1 MLIVLQETEEI
12 INLDNIKKISVE
24 PMVATNKALEEVFD
38 ELTGVFV
45 EYISGGR
52 ELLGEYETYDDASE
66 AFKGI
71 IRAYEENENLY
82 CMPEM

>member
-1 MLIVLQETEEI
+1 MLITLQEIDEI

-24 PMVATNKALEEVFD
+24 PMMTTNKALEEVFD
-38 ELTGVFV
+38 EMTGVFA
-45 EYISGGR
+45 EYISGGK

-66 AFKGI
+66 AFTGI
-71 IRAYEENENLY
+71 IRAYEENEKLY